1 MNPIL
6 RTLLF
11 ARTRSVVAVN
21 TVTWNPSDFTAGSFS
36 NGNLT
41 FTAPGTNGG
50 VRATH
55 ASNKKK
61 YFELTLDNVGSF
73 SLGGFET
80 LTAPLGGLVPADAGG
95 GGSWYW
101 SLAQIFYG
109 ANGSSSISGMP
120 NGVNGDV
127 AGFALDHDKKLF
139 WIHRNGVWMNGGD
152 PASGVNGL
160 VWGTSASMY
169 PALRPESGGSVTLNA
184 GAAPFAYSPPMGF
197 YPWREIDG

>member
-127 AGFALDHDKKLF
+127 AGFAVDGRRQWRFSGRQRRDARRCCGAKLRGRICRCRNHERSGLDQVDV
-139 WIHRNGVWMNGGD
+139 GVTMA
-152 PASGVNGL
+152 PA
-160 VWGTSASMY
+160 
-169 PALRPESGGSVTLNA
+169 ALRSISG
-184 GAAPFAYSPPMGF
+184 
-197 YPWREIDG
+197 